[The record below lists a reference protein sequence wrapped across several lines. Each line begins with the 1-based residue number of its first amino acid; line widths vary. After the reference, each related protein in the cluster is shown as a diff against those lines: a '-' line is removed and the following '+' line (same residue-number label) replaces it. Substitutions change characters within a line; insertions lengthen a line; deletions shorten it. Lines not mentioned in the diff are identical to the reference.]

1 MRPRELGEHA
11 EIAVADY
18 LFAAGFDVLWRNL
31 RVGSLE
37 LDVVA
42 RRGPLAVAVE
52 VRTRKPGALVG
63 PFQSVGRT
71 KRKRVLEATRR
82 LWDRHLRRMPDI
94 QRLRIDVAAVTFDR
108 GETRVTYAE
117 GALSG

>member
-1 MRPRELGEHA
+1 MRPRELGEQA

-63 PFQSVGRT
+63 PFQSVGST
-71 KRKRVLEATRR
+71 KRKRVLAATRR
-82 LWDRHLRRMPDI
+82 LWDRYLERMGDI
-94 QRLRIDVAAVTFDR
+94 ERLRIDVAAVSFDQ

>member
-1 MRPRELGEHA
+1 MGPRELGEHA
-11 EIAVADY
+11 EIAVADC
-18 LFAAGFDVLWRNL
+18 LFAAGFDILWRNL

-42 RRGPLAVAVE
+42 RRGPLAVVVE
-52 VRTRKPGALVG
+52 VRTRKAGGLVG

-71 KRKRVLEATRR
+71 KRARVLLATRR
-82 LWDRHLRRMPDI
+82 LWDRHLSRRHDI
-94 QRLRIDVAAVTFDR
+94 ERLRIDVAAVTFDN

-117 GALSG
+117 GAISG